1 MTKNVTFGGKL
12 LDVVTMPIG
21 NIRPYA
27 RNPRKNDS
35 AVDAVAAS
43 LREFGWRNPIVVD
56 ENHVIICGHTR
67 LKAAQKLG
75 MVEVPVHVATDLSVE
90 KVAAL
95 RLADNKSAE
104 LAEWDFEKLDL
115 ELADIELDMG
125 AFGFTENNEAEN
137 ISDQEIPVEKYSIL
151 IEFDS
156 ENDQKKI
163 YDELAGRG
171 LKCKIL
177 TT

>member
-1 MTKNVTFGGKL
+1 

-75 MVEVPVHVATDLSVE
+75 MVEVPVHVATDLPAE

-95 RLADNKSAE
+95 RLADNKTGE

-115 ELADIELDMG
+115 ELADIDLDMTE
-125 AFGFTENNEAEN
+125 FGFIENNNAEN
-137 ISDQEIPVEKYSIL
+137 MDQELPNEKYSLL